1 MRRLGPRGSI
11 LLAIT
16 ACTGGRGD
24 IAPRADVAEVAT
36 RLTNFIEH
44 EMADKAL
51 PALSIVLVD
60 DQDIV
65 WARGFGYADPVD
77 SVRATAGTVYRVG
90 SVSKLFTDLAVMQLV
105 ERGELGLDV
114 PLREYIPEFHPGD
127 GAGARI
133 TLRQLTSHRAGLVR
147 EPPEGHYFD
156 DTGLSLVATVASLND
171 TELVYPPETRTK
183 YSNAGIAVVGYVLE
197 RLTQEPFPD
206 YLARAVLAPLGM
218 THSSFRPDP
227 AIVADLARAYM
238 WSYDGRVFEAPTFQL
253 GMAPAGSMY
262 APVTDLGKFMSALFA
277 GGIGANGPVVGA
289 ATLDSMLTPQF
300 APPGSRVGY
309 GIGFRLSELEG
320 RRRIGHGGA
329 IYGFAT
335 DLSALPDDKLG
346 VASVT
351 TMDGANIV
359 VGRINEYALRLM
371 LAAKEGGPLPE
382 PAITSAI
389 PPDLA
394 ARLEGRYGPPGRRIE
409 IDARDEGV
417 FAVLPNRRTRL
428 RMLGDAIVMDGRLA
442 FGGRIVVAEDAIV
455 VGSDTLRRVSEE
467 KPDPAPSRWN
477 GLMGE
482 YGWDYNTLYIFERDG
497 YLHVLIEW
505 FFIDRLEEVSADV
518 FAFPDQGGLY
528 HGEHLRF
535 TRDANGRATSVEAA
549 GIVFV
554 RRDVGTDAGTTFT
567 IDPVQPVAELRADAL
582 AASPPEESDEKREPE
597 LVELKSLDSTI
608 AYDIRYATTNN
619 FMQAVFYDEPKA
631 FLQRPAADA
640 LVRVHRKLREHGMGL
655 MIHDAYRPWYVT
667 KMFWDATPEESKI
680 FVADPANGSRHNR
693 GAAVDLTLFDLAT
706 GVPIQM
712 VGGYDEFSDRSFPDY
727 WGGTSEQ
734 RWHRGLL
741 RNAMEAEGFRVY
753 EFEWWHFDY
762 RDWAA
767 YGIQNLRFGEIPGL

>member
-1 MRRLGPRGSI
+1 M
-11 LLAIT
+11 
-16 ACTGGRGD
+16 
-24 IAPRADVAEVAT
+24 AEVAT
-36 RLTNFIEH
+36 RLTNFIEY

-51 PALSIVLVD
+51 PAVSIVLVD
-60 DQDIV
+60 DQDVV
-65 WARGFGYADPVD
+65 WAQGFGYADPAD

-114 PLREYIPEFHPGD
+114 PLREYIPEFHPGA
-127 GAGARI
+127 GAGGSL

-156 DTGLSLVATVASLND
+156 DTGPSLVATVASLND

-197 RLTQEPFPD
+197 RLKQEPFPD

-218 THSSFRPDP
+218 GHSSFQPDP
-227 AIVADLARAYM
+227 TIVADLARAYM

-277 GGIGANGPVVGA
+277 GGEGENGTVVAA
-289 ATLDSMLTPQF
+289 ATIDSMLRPQF
-300 APPGSRVGY
+300 APPGAQVGY
-309 GIGFRLSELEG
+309 GIGFRLTELEG

-351 TMDGANIV
+351 TMDGANTV

-371 LAAKEGGPLPE
+371 LAVKEGRPLPE
-382 PAITSAI
+382 PAITSPI
-389 PPDLA
+389 PPETA
-394 ARLEGRYGPPGRRIE
+394 ERLDGRYGLAGRRVE
-409 IDARDEGV
+409 IDTRDDGV
-417 FAVLPNRRTRL
+417 FAVLGNRRTRL
-428 RMLGDAIVMDGRLA
+428 RMLGDDIVTDGRLS
-442 FGGRIVVAEDAIV
+442 FGGRIVPARDAIV
-455 VGSDTLRRVSEE
+455 IGRDTLRRVPER
-467 KPDPAPSRWN
+467 KPDPAPSRWG
-477 GLMGE
+477 GLIGE
-482 YGWDYNTLYIFERDG
+482 YGWDFNTLYIYEHDG
-497 YLHVLIEW
+497 DLHALIEW
-505 FFIDRLEEVSADV
+505 FFIDRLEEISPDV

-528 HGEHLRF
+528 HGEQLRF
-535 TRDANGRATSVEAA
+535 VRDATGRATSVEAA
-549 GIVFV
+549 GVVFA
-554 RRDVGTDAGTTFT
+554 RREVGTEAGTTFT
-567 IDPVQPVAELRADAL
+567 IDPVRPVAELRAEAL
-582 AASPPEESDEKREPE
+582 AASPPEESGEKRAPE
-597 LVELKSLDSTI
+597 LVELKSLEATI

-631 FLQRPAADA
+631 FLQRPAAEA
-640 LVRVHRKLREHGMGL
+640 LVRVHRGLRDHGLGL

-680 FVADPANGSRHNR
+680 FVANPANGSRHNR
-693 GAAVDLTLFDLAT
+693 GAAVDLTLFDLST
-706 GVPIQM
+706 GEPIQM

-741 RNAMEAEGFRVY
+741 RKAMEAEGFRVY

-762 RDWAA
+762 EDWAE
-767 YGIQNLRFGEIPGL
+767 YGIQNVRFDEIPGM